1 MRKLL
6 ASVGAVVVLASASHL
21 LAQETHRLQ
30 FELYRNN
37 SLIAQPTISLDD
49 KGNGS
54 ISMRDWVD
62 ISFIVT
68 RRTASR
74 VDVTFEIKGN
84 TQTIRPVIG
93 LADEGQGT
101 LSWRPNPN
109 ADLLRIRISRLPR

>member
-6 ASVGAVVVLASASHL
+6 VSVGALVVFASASQL

-30 FELYRNN
+30 FELYRND
-37 SLIAQPTISLDD
+37 SLVARPTISVDD

-62 ISFIVT
+62 ISFVVT

-74 VDVTFEIKGN
+74 VDVTFEIRGN

-93 LADEGQGT
+93 LADEQQGT
-101 LSWRPNPN
+101 LSWRSDPN
-109 ADLLRIRISRLPR
+109 ADLLRIRVSRLPR